1 MTPGFGLRL
10 CLGSVRGLALRGTF
24 AGGLRGTFAG
34 SLRGTFGAG
43 LCGGAR
49 RLSLGRLGFL
59 LGGGLRRLG
68 LCRASLPCG
77 HGFGSGLG
85 GCRLLRR
92 GLALRAGR
100 GGFDGI

>member
-1 MTPGFGLRL
+1 MGL

-34 SLRGTFGAG
+34 GLRGTFGAG

-68 LCRASLPCG
+68 LLCRTPLPCG
-77 HGFGSGLG
+77 HRFGSGLG
-85 GCRLLRR
+85 GRRLLWR